1 MNFLHAIVLGLLQ
14 GLTEFLPV
22 SSSGHLVIAQHF
34 LPGFAQP
41 GVLFD
46 VLLHAG
52 TMAAVLVYFRYDCRN
67 LALAYF
73 QQHEEARQ
81 YRRLLRLLILASIPT
96 AVIGLTFK
104 DFFIG
109 VFHNLTIVSL
119 MLLITGGLLYFSERF
134 RKNGRSEEKMRS
146 RDALLAGIAQA
157 GAIMPGISRSGSTIS
172 ALLFQ
177 GVSGETAARFSFLM
191 ALPAVCGATLISLL
205 DWPAGSGA
213 DLTVYVTGAAMAFL
227 SGLASIHMLM
237 GVVRRRRLY
246 AFALYCWIVGGIFFA
261 VSL

>member
-1 MNFLHAIVLGLLQ
+1 MNLLHAIVLGLLQ

-34 LPGFAQP
+34 LPGFDQP

-73 QQHEEARQ
+73 RPHKEARH

-96 AVIGLTFK
+96 AIIGLTFK
-104 DFFIG
+104 DFFVG
-109 VFHNLTIVSL
+109 VFHNLTMVSM
-119 MLLITGGLLYFSERF
+119 MLLVTGGLLYFSERY
-134 RKNGRSEEKMRS
+134 RHKVTQDKKMRS
-146 RDALLAGIAQA
+146 MDALIAGVAQA

-191 ALPAVCGATLISLL
+191 ALPAVLGATLISLL
-205 DWPAGSGA
+205 EWPAGTVTDIS
-213 DLTVYVTGAAMAFL
+213 VYVIGTAMAFL

-237 GVVRRRRLY
+237 GIVRRRRLY
-246 AFALYCWIVGGIFFA
+246 AFALYCWFMGGVFFA
-261 VSL
+261 ISL